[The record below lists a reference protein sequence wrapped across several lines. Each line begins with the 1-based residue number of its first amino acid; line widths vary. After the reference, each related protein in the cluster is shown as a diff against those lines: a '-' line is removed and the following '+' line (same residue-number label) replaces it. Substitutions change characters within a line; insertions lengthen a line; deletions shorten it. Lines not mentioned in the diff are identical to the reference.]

1 MDARIEII
9 DEQLYTNDMAQILK
23 EEYRERILNA
33 SLAEFFNYGYE
44 DASMRRIAVEAKMSV
59 GNLYHYYP
67 NKEKLFNALVQ
78 DTIQAFNTIILK
90 QGTLEID
97 DIERN
102 AWFKDQVKQ
111 LTQGLVEVYS
121 KHQTE
126 TLILLRYSKLNDQI
140 AQSIKHMIDGIIL
153 QWFPAIEARNKQV
166 ETLCIMLADAIFAG
180 LSRLFEDA
188 YQSKFEIDIDWTL
201 ETYLNLFTLMIEA
214 GDTMYEAK

>member
-1 MDARIEII
+1 MKVEII
-9 DEQLYTNDMAQILK
+9 DEQLYTNGMAQILK

-44 DASMRRIAVEAKMSV
+44 DASMRRIAGDAKMSV

-67 NKEKLFNALVQ
+67 NKEKLFSALVQ
-78 DTIQAFNTIILK
+78 DTIVAFNTIILK
-90 QGTLEID
+90 QSTFELNEKD
-97 DIERN
+97 RN
-102 AWFKDQVKQ
+102 TWFKDQVKQ

-140 AQSIKHMIDGIIL
+140 AQSIKHVIDGIIL
-153 QWFPAIEARNKQV
+153 QRFPAIEAQNKQV
-166 ETLCIMLADAIFAG
+166 ETLCTMLADAIFAG

-188 YQSKFEIDIDWTL
+188 YQSSFEIDIDWTL
-201 ETYLNLFTLMIEA
+201 ETYLNLFTLML
-214 GDTMYEAK
+214 DV

>member
-1 MDARIEII
+1 
-9 DEQLYTNDMAQILK
+9 MAQILK

-33 SLAEFFNYGYE
+33 SLAEFFNYCYD
-44 DASMRRIAVEAKMSV
+44 DASLRRIAVEAKMSV

-97 DIERN
+97 EIERN

-121 KHQTE
+121 KH
-126 TLILLRYSKLNDQI
+126 
-140 AQSIKHMIDGIIL
+140 
-153 QWFPAIEARNKQV
+153 
-166 ETLCIMLADAIFAG
+166 
-180 LSRLFEDA
+180 
-188 YQSKFEIDIDWTL
+188 
-201 ETYLNLFTLMIEA
+201 
-214 GDTMYEAK
+214 

>member
-97 DIERN
+97 EIERN

-153 QWFPAIEARNKQV
+153 QWFPAIEAHNKQV
-166 ETLCIMLADAIFAG
+166 ETF
-180 LSRLFEDA
+180 R
-188 YQSKFEIDIDWTL
+188 
-201 ETYLNLFTLMIEA
+201 
-214 GDTMYEAK
+214 

>member
-1 MDARIEII
+1 LDARIEII
-9 DEQLYTNDMAQILK
+9 DEQLYTNGMAQILK

-90 QGTLEID
+90 QGKLEINE
-97 DIERN
+97 IERN

>member
-9 DEQLYTNDMAQILK
+9 GERLYTNDMAQILK

-33 SLAEFFNYGYE
+33 SLTEFFNYGYE

-78 DTIQAFNTIILK
+78 DTIHAFNTIILK

-97 DIERN
+97 EIERN

-111 LTQGLVEVYS
+111 LTQGLVEVYT

-153 QWFPAIEARNKQV
+153 QWFPAIEAHNKQV